1 MAGAISG
8 KSGSVVLGT
17 SNPPLSGGFDRW
29 SATIT
34 VGHLELPFHWDD
46 TKNGIVTLGLD
57 YILNGTARA
66 YFTGTSFVLTNIA
79 ALFKSPE
86 AGFLLTADTGNKNF
100 SFSGLITSIGHSV
113 VRNEVQI
120 MDVGFVSSGE
130 ITMDYSGA

>member
-8 KSGSVVLGT
+8 KDGTVVVGGT
-17 SNPPLSGGFDRW
+17 TPPLSVGFDRW

-46 TKNGIVTLGLD
+46 STNGIVTLGLD

-66 YFTGTSFVLTNIA
+66 YFTGTSFVMTNIA
-79 ALFKSPE
+79 AVFQSPV
-86 AGFLLTADTGNKNF
+86 AGFVLTAASAKTI
-100 SFSGLITSIGHSV
+100 SFSGLITSLGHSV

-130 ITMDYSGA
+130 VTIA